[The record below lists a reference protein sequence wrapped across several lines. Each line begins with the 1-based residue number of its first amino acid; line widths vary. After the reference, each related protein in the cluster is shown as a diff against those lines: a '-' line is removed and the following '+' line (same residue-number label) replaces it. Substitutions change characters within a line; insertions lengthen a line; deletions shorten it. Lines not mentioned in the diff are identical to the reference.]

1 MLEKSGI
8 KSFVLELEIW
18 FGNETKYFV
27 NDIDQLFSMEKIF
40 KDGFL

>member
-1 MLEKSGI
+1 MLEKLGI

-27 NDIDQLFSMEKIF
+27 NDIDQIILWRKYLKM
-40 KDGFL
+40 DFL